1 MKFYKQ
7 IIFILVVFFKTETLL
22 SDNSLF
28 NVNNIQLE
36 KKDKIKNYELA
47 NQAIKKGF
55 NRLIEKILLKEDGD
69 KISDLKFS
77 SIKQLVTYYQIS
89 DSLPENKNEQYVNF
103 NVKFDKGK
111 IHELFYKR
119 GILYSEILDKELY
132 TLPILISDSEIY
144 IFNNN
149 FFYENW
155 NLVPQDDLIEF
166 ILPLENIEIIQ
177 NINKKKNDLINLNID
192 FLFKEYQNK
201 NLALVFIINNKR
213 NEQKIYLKTKIQGK
227 KISKNLSFKIQ
238 NVNLNEFNKKIISEI
253 KKELINIV
261 KSENLIDIRTP
272 SFLNV
277 KFNLDKKSNFVDLSS
292 RMQNIDLVEN
302 VYVQEFNK
310 DYMKLRIKY
319 LGKIQKIIN
328 QLKDKKINLQL
339 INDQWVIKTL

>member
-1 MKFYKQ
+1 M
-7 IIFILVVFFKTETLL
+7 
-22 SDNSLF
+22 
-28 NVNNIQLE
+28 
-36 KKDKIKNYELA
+36 
-47 NQAIKKGF
+47 
-55 NRLIEKILLKEDGD
+55 IEKILLKEDGD
-69 KISDLKFS
+69 KLSDLKFS
-77 SIKQLVTYYQIS
+77 AIKQLVTYYQIS
-89 DSLPENKNEQYVNF
+89 DNSSENKKWQIWNF
-103 NVKFDKGK
+103 NVKFDKEK

-132 TLPILISDSEIY
+132 TLPISIDKSEIY

-155 NLVPQDDLIEF
+155 NLLHQDDLIEF

-192 FLFKEYQNK
+192 YLFKEYQNK
-201 NLALVFIINNKR
+201 NLALILIINSKD
-213 NEQKIYLKTKIQGK
+213 NEKKIYLKTKIQGK
-227 KISKNLSFKIQ
+227 KYLKVWILKYKIRILMNLIKLLFQK
-238 NVNLNEFNKKIISEI
+238 L

-272 SFLNV
+272 SFLSV
-277 KFNLDKKSNFVDLSS
+277 KFNLNKTSNFVELNS

-302 VYVQEFNK
+302 IYVQEFNK

-328 QLKDKKINLQL
+328 QLKNKKINLQL

>member
-22 SDNSLF
+22 SESSLF
-28 NVNNIQLE
+28 SVNNIQLE
-36 KKDKIKNYELA
+36 RKDKIKNNELA

-55 NRLIEKILLKEDGD
+55 NSLIEKILLKEDGD
-69 KISDLKFS
+69 KLSDLKFS

-89 DSLPENKNEQYVNF
+89 ETASEKKNEQFVNF
-103 NVKFDKGK
+103 NVKFDKEK
-111 IHELFYKR
+111 IHELFYNK
-119 GILYSEILDKELY
+119 GIQYSEILDKELY
-132 TLPILISDSEIY
+132 TLPILINDREIY

-155 NLVPQDDLIEF
+155 NLIHQEDLIEF

-177 NINKKKNDLINLNID
+177 NINQNKKELINLNID
-192 FLFKEYQNK
+192 YLFKEYQNK
-201 NLALVFIINNKR
+201 NLAFILIINAKG

-227 KISKNLSFKIQ
+227 KISKSFNFKKQ
-238 NVNLNEFNKKIISEI
+238 NFNSSEFNRIIISEI

-277 KFNLDKKSNFVDLSS
+277 KFYLNKKSNFVDLNSK
-292 RMQNIDLVEN
+292 MQNIDLIEN
-302 VYVQEFNK
+302 IFVQEFNK

-319 LGKIQKIIN
+319 LGKLEKIIN
-328 QLKDKKINLQL
+328 QLNDKKINLQL
-339 INDQWVIKTL
+339 TNDQWVIKTL